1 MKLRAGIPGGVV
13 VMLLILG
20 FQAGIS
26 GSLAGLLFVAGL
38 LLLRPRGS
46 EWWPW
51 LAVIPAFLNAI
62 LPLAP
67 APDPAQLRQGLE
79 SRCREMAAGVDE
91 LKSQPKI
98 LGLLAGAGEAVN
110 PALPFELLARVVA
123 GHPGR
128 TAYLSDDRGRIV
140 AYGGAARA
148 YPSGIRPIG
157 PRLRTLHWTALS
169 ATLVFREPLIMDG
182 RLLGGITLAERM
194 PREGTSIFG
203 MHMPQGWI
211 LHLEEDA
218 ESSVMV
224 APRFCPTIVVP
235 IRMEPPDAGR
245 RFIPRWPA
253 WLLLGLVWIQGF
265 PSGAALAF
273 LIGACRGASSSSF
286 MIPGGLLLFGALAM
300 GRGVLRFR
308 IGGLKSVIPFRSRKD
323 SSRVGAFPAG
333 EGHRVEP
340 IPAGSRRLQMLLI
353 LIGLAVLAPAY
364 AWVFKGQ
371 NWLPKHLFSFG
382 PSLVWVMAAGFVVAA
397 WPGGKRGWEWMFLPA
412 ICVAVLSLG
421 LDLFLPGMLSGQDGG
436 DVGRYVP
443 QQAVF
448 SLEEVLHL
456 PPEQCEL
463 YDLCSYLAGRW
474 GLRGERHPALL
485 LYFDGEGDLLSQW
498 GDLQHAGDHVRLDRT
513 WELEGNAGR
522 VELWRPAEPFS
533 LLEDWDPERSRD
545 REKNFPLWSVVLTR
559 SGMTAASLH
568 SGSRGLTP
576 LKAEEL
582 YRCGGG
588 WTWLEFEGRK
598 MPARIRKA
606 GPWLVAEVIHWP
618 SMTTSIARLLIAFL
632 WILLA
637 MALNRRPRFSFRD
650 LGTFGGRLRL
660 FVGTAV
666 LIPLFLLTVVL
677 QLRFAGQQREFD
689 ENSAVD
695 AFRSARYTA
704 ENLAGGTRVDD
715 DLARWLA
722 VGWGGEAAFF
732 DGVDLL
738 ASSRRDLMDLGL
750 ASSLPDAA
758 VLPAFFLGR
767 NEPRVSRHR
776 GGLSVAGGLY
786 FGGSRLLLQLSRGRL
801 SATKDAA
808 SPVDWLLGGAALA
821 ALLALVLVR
830 KIEEGLGRSLRNLV
844 EVSRRLLHGE
854 AVGAFRPP
862 PERDLAEVVAAVEG
876 MARKVQERESRMREQ
891 EEMLR
896 VLLSTL
902 APSVFLL
909 DEKGQLLFANP
920 SAESLM
926 ERVGRH
932 ELESLLKNSG
942 EEEELIRPRPGH
954 DESWRVG
961 SAVVPLPGGGEGR
974 VVVIEDVSGILRA
987 QRLEQ
992 LTQMARIVAHE
1003 VKNPLT
1009 PIRLWVQEM
1018 EEARRHPDQ
1027 DLGALVDEACPAL
1040 LRQVERLK
1048 DSANA
1053 FSNLVALEHWH
1064 PRKIDIG
1071 ELIDETLRDVVV
1083 LKRQGIEIRAEHAG
1097 ETPVEADPHWLR
1109 RALDTLILNSVTA
1122 IGEKKGEIVFR
1133 SRREGEFI
1141 VVMLE
1146 DSGGGVPPDDLDAL
1160 FSPRFSST
1168 RGGTGLGLALVQQV
1182 MGRAHG
1188 SVQAENGSL
1197 GLRVTL
1203 RFPCAAEAG

>member
-1 MKLRAGIPGGVV
+1 MPDGLV
-13 VMLLILG
+13 VMLLILC

-26 GSLAGLLFVAGL
+26 GTSAGLLFVAGL
-38 LLLRPRGS
+38 LLLRPRGTH
-46 EWWPW
+46 WWPW

-62 LPLAP
+62 LPQTP
-67 APDPAQLRQGLE
+67 PPDPALLRQGLE
-79 SRCREMAAGVDE
+79 SRCREMASGVE
-91 LKSQPKI
+91 ALKNQPKI
-98 LGLLAGAGEAVN
+98 LGLLAGAGEAVD
-110 PALPFELLARVVA
+110 PALPFELLSRMVA

-140 AYGGAARA
+140 AYGGAVRA

-182 RLLGGITLAERM
+182 RLLGGITLAERA
-194 PREGTSIFG
+194 PREGTSILG
-203 MHMPQGWI
+203 MRMPPGWT
-211 LHLEEDA
+211 LHLEENGGRSA
-218 ESSVMV
+218 VVSPQS
-224 APRFCPTIVVP
+224 CPTITVP
-235 IRMEPPDAGR
+235 IRMVSPDAGW
-245 RFIPRWPA
+245 RFIPGWPA
-253 WLLLGLVWIQGF
+253 WLLLGLVWIRSS
-265 PSGAALAF
+265 PWGAVLAF
-273 LIGACRGASSSSF
+273 LIGVCRGASSSSSF
-286 MIPGGLLLFGALAM
+286 MIPGGLLLLGALAM
-300 GRGVLRFR
+300 RRGVLRFR
-308 IGGLKSVIPFRSRKD
+308 IGGFRAILDLIPR
-323 SSRVGAFPAG
+323 SSRLNNSDAG
-333 EGHRVEP
+333 TLPTGGGRQDESMS
-340 IPAGSRRLQMLLI
+340 AGSRRLQILLI
-353 LIGLAVLAPAY
+353 LIGLTVLALAY
-364 AWVFKGQ
+364 SCVFRGES
-371 NWLPKHLFSFG
+371 WLPKHLFFFG
-382 PSLVWVMAAGFVVAA
+382 PSLVWVLAAGFVVAA
-397 WPGGKRGWEWMFLPA
+397 WPSGERGWEWMFLPA

-421 LDLFLPGMLSGQDGG
+421 LDLFLPAMLDRQHEG

-443 QQAVF
+443 QQAAF

-463 YDLCSYLAGRW
+463 HDLCSYLAGRW

-498 GDLQHAGDHVRLDRT
+498 GDLQPAGDHVRLDRS
-513 WELEGNAGR
+513 WELERKAGR

-568 SGSRGLTP
+568 PGSRGLTP

-582 YRCGGG
+582 YRLGGG

-618 SMTTSIARLLIAFL
+618 SLTTSIARLLIALL

-637 MALNRRPRFSFRD
+637 MALSRRPRFSFRD

-666 LIPLFLLTVVL
+666 LIPLFMLTVVL
-677 QLRFAGQQREFD
+677 QLRFAGQQRELD

-722 VGWGGEAAFF
+722 VGWGGEVSFF
-732 DGVDLL
+732 DGIELM
-738 ASSRRDLMDLGL
+738 ASSRRDLMDLGV
-750 ASSLPDAA
+750 ADSLPEASC
-758 VLPAFFLGR
+758 LPFFFLGR
-767 NEPRVSRHR
+767 DEARVTRNR
-776 GGLSVAGGLY
+776 GGLVVAGGLH
-786 FGGSRLLLQLSRGRL
+786 FEGRRLLLQLSRGCL
-801 SATKDAA
+801 SATQDAA

-830 KIEEGLGRSLRNLV
+830 RIEEGLGRSLRNLV

-854 AVGAFRPP
+854 TVGAFQPP
-862 PERDLAEVVAAVEG
+862 PERDLAEVVAVVEG
-876 MARKVQERESRMREQ
+876 MARKVQERESRLRDQ

-902 APSVFLL
+902 VPSVFLL
-909 DEKGQLLFANP
+909 DEKGELLFANP

-926 ERVGRH
+926 ERVGRD
-932 ELESLLKNSG
+932 ELESLLKRENG
-942 EEEELIRPRPGH
+942 GEEELIRPRPGH

-961 SAVVPLPGGGEGR
+961 SAVVPLPGGGKGR

-1018 EEARRHPDQ
+1018 EEARRHPGQ

-1071 ELIDETLRDVVV
+1071 ELIDATLQDVAV
-1083 LKRQGIEIRAEHAG
+1083 LKRQGIAIRAEHAG

-1109 RALDTLILNSVTA
+1109 RAFDTLILNSVTA

-1133 SRREGEFI
+1133 SGRKGEFI
-1141 VVMLE
+1141 VVELE
-1146 DSGGGVPPDDLDAL
+1146 DSGGGVPPEDLDAL

-1188 SVQAENGSL
+1188 SVQAENGSR
-1197 GLRVTL
+1197 GLRITL
-1203 RFPCAAEAG
+1203 RFPCAAEAR